1 MGVMDFFKKPEQRL
15 LAAQY
20 ALRSTAFGGRNNVV
34 RVELNPTTQAVE
46 FIINATG
53 ERKKTVEEAFTAA
66 STMMFTQ
73 FASIKPVSGSIL
85 NLGRLD
91 STGNIVN
98 NNPTQNAAVGDILL
112 TIQENLRNAA
122 KNSDTLRQ
130 LESMGISQAVLSGE
144 DLSVNLATIKNQR
157 GVRPIDFFQRLRESG
172 QGFIPIIDKDGAT
185 LMQFRIGEKVLTEAQ
200 TYFMLSVA
208 GNPLLD
214 DKKLMSTLA
223 GGGPIEDYMSK
234 LGKRIR
240 GIVGDRDLTITMDTI
255 LRGR

>member
-1 MGVMDFFKKPEQRL
+1 VGILDFFKKPEERL

-34 RVELNPTTQAVE
+34 RVELNPKTQAVE

-53 ERKKTVEEAFTAA
+53 EVKQTVEEAFTAA

-85 NLGRLD
+85 NLGRSN
-91 STGNIVN
+91 STGNILN
-98 NNPTQNAAVGDILL
+98 NNPTQNAAIGDILL
-112 TIQENLRNAA
+112 NIQKNLRGIT
-122 KNSDTLRQ
+122 DTATLKQ
-130 LESMGISQAVLSGE
+130 LESMGISQATLSGE
-144 DLSVNLATIKNQR
+144 ELSVNLATIKNQR

-185 LMQFRIGEKVLTEAQ
+185 LMQFRVGEKILTEAQ
-200 TYFMLSVA
+200 TYFMLAAA

-214 DKKLMSTLA
+214 NKKLMSTLA
-223 GGGPIEDYMSK
+223 GGGLIEDYMSK
-234 LGKRIR
+234 LGKRVR
-240 GIVGDRDLTITMDTI
+240 GIVGDRDLTITMDTL
-255 LRGR
+255 LRSS